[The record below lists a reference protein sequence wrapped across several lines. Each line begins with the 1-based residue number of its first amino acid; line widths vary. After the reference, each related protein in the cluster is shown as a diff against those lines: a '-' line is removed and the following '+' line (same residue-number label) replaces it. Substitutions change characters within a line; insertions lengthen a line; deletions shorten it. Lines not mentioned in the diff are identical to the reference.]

1 LIPVTKAVTGVLK
14 LAAVGVV
21 ALAVL
26 ALAAPSLLSRL
37 NPFASETRDHSQPAL
52 LHSLQ
57 RLHEYRAARANLEQV
72 VDVERDAKYLPSFIS
87 GERTVMVAAGDVD
100 ASVDFRR
107 LGAQALRVSDDRRA
121 VTITL
126 PPARLT
132 PARLDVARS
141 RVVSHDRG
149 LVDRTGDLLGG
160 DTDEERRLLQ
170 VAQEK
175 LDAAARADR
184 DLLPAAQRNT
194 AEMLRRLA
202 RGLGF
207 ERVTVRFQAPPA
219 V

>member
-1 LIPVTKAVTGVLK
+1 
-14 LAAVGVV
+14 
-21 ALAVL
+21 
-26 ALAAPSLLSRL
+26 
-37 NPFASETRDHSQPAL
+37 
-52 LHSLQ
+52 
-57 RLHEYRAARANLEQV
+57 
-72 VDVERDAKYLPSFIS
+72 
-87 GERTVMVAAGDVD
+87 MVAAGDVD

-149 LVDRTGDLLGG
+149 LVDRTGDLLGR
-160 DTDEERRLLQ
+160 DTDRG
-170 VAQEK
+170 AP
-175 LDAAARADR
+175 AAAGRAGEAR
-184 DLLPAAQRNT
+184 AQPPAPTASLLPAAQRNT
-194 AEMLRRLA
+194 AAMLRRLA